1 MCINKR
7 TSETMKLSGSQTL
20 QQIPAILK
28 DDVCVAKLI
37 DG

>member
-1 MCINKR
+1 
-7 TSETMKLSGSQTL
+7 MKLSGSQTL